1 MHENNLLKKVYKE
14 ENLFKKKNKMKL
26 LTNEKQGSYEKAK
39 ICYICE
45 EKVGKYRLKAKKIVK
60 LKIIVFIQVNI
71 EVLHIAYV
79 I

>member
-1 MHENNLLKKVYKE
+1 
-14 ENLFKKKNKMKL
+14 MKL

-39 ICYICE
+39 IFYICQ
-45 EKVGKYRLKAKKIVK
+45 EKVGKYRLKTKKIVK

>member
-1 MHENNLLKKVYKE
+1 
-14 ENLFKKKNKMKL
+14 MKL

-45 EKVGKYRLKAKKIVK
+45 EKVGKYRLKTKKIVK

-71 EVLHIAYV
+71 EMLHIAYV